1 MLATIKI
8 HSAYKKIFNDVL
20 EYNVDLNT
28 YADVLLYLTS
38 SNRKFEKYVK
48 SSELDLI
55 DETFCILDKKREVIG
70 EQDLFIRKVKDQDC
84 FYVVP
89 SIVGGGGKSGKYLL
103 LAAAV
108 AAAAYTGGASLGAF
122 GGSGATVAATGI
134 PASTTGMAGAI
145 SSSAAYTAA
154 GGGMA
159 GLGAAASTAW
169 AGMGTIGQTLAV
181 NAGLALATALFT
193 KRKPSDN
200 KQTDSDVRQNDMFGS
215 LKSTISS
222 GTPIPLVYGLHRVSG
237 HLISGYLDTTVHGKN
252 DPTKVSERFG

>member
-20 EYNVDLNT
+20 EYNVDLST

-38 SNRKFEKYVK
+38 SNRKFENYVK

-55 DETFCILDKKREVIG
+55 DETFCILDKKREIIS
-70 EQDLFIRKVKDQDC
+70 EQDLFIRKVKDHDC
-84 FYVVP
+84 FYIVP

-108 AAAAYTGGASLGAF
+108 AAAAYTGGASLGAM
-122 GGSGATVAATGI
+122 GGSTGAAL
-134 PASTTGMAGAI
+134 GMSPGAMGGAI

-200 KQTDSDVRQNDMFGS
+200 KQTDGDVRQNDMFGS

-222 GTPIPLVYGLHRVSG
+222 GTPVPLVYGLHRVSG
-237 HLISGYLDTTVHGKN
+237 HLVSGYLDTTVHGKN
-252 DPTKVSERFG
+252 DPTRVSERFG

>member
-108 AAAAYTGGASLGAF
+108 AAAAYTGGASLGAR
-122 GGSGATVAATGI
+122 GGSSGAAL
-134 PASTTGMAGAI
+134 GMAPGAMGGAI

-169 AGMGTIGQTLAV
+169 AGMGTFGQSLAV

>member
-108 AAAAYTGGASLGAF
+108 AAAAYTGGASLGAM
-122 GGSGATVAATGI
+122 GGSSGAAL
-134 PASTTGMAGAI
+134 GMSPGAMGGAI

-252 DPTKVSERFG
+252 DPTKVSERFA

>member
-108 AAAAYTGGASLGAF
+108 AAAAYTGGASLGAM
-122 GGSGATVAATGI
+122 GGSSGAAL
-134 PASTTGMAGAI
+134 GMSPGAMGGAI

-237 HLISGYLDTTVHGKN
+237 HLKSGYLDTTVHGKN

>member
-103 LAAAV
+103 LA
-108 AAAAYTGGASLGAF
+108 LMIFAF
-122 GGSGATVAATGI
+122 G
-134 PASTTGMAGAI
+134 
-145 SSSAAYTAA
+145 
-154 GGGMA
+154 
-159 GLGAAASTAW
+159 
-169 AGMGTIGQTLAV
+169 
-181 NAGLALATALFT
+181 
-193 KRKPSDN
+193 
-200 KQTDSDVRQNDMFGS
+200 NDIYKFI
-215 LKSTISS
+215 L
-222 GTPIPLVYGLHRVSG
+222 
-237 HLISGYLDTTVHGKN
+237 
-252 DPTKVSERFG
+252 

>member
-108 AAAAYTGGASLGAF
+108 AAAAYTGGASLGAM
-122 GGSGATVAATGI
+122 GGSSGAAL
-134 PASTTGMAGAI
+134 GMSPGAMGGAI